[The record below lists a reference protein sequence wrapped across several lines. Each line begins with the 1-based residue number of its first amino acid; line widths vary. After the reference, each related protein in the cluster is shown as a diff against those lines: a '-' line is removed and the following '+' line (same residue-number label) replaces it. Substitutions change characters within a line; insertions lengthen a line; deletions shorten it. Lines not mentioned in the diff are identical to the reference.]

1 MARLSACSAEETRT
15 SFAKPS
21 TKIPAELRHTQAIDP
36 SKDPGC
42 NFGSGRC
49 LLKTRLFLAFQI
61 SQRTTETSLKSG
73 ASQTSLIHLQRRN
86 KCSGVSTCARQIGQF
101 GSGTILLLYKFS
113 FVGRAF

>member
-61 SQRTTETSLKSG
+61 SQRTTETSLKSVQEHPRLPSSICREEINVPG
-73 ASQTSLIHLQRRN
+73 SPHVLGRLGSSDQSL
-86 KCSGVSTCARQIGQF
+86 
-101 GSGTILLLYKFS
+101 
-113 FVGRAF
+113 VGDW